1 MICKVIGKQKLSR
14 SLLAHFAQ
22 ALLQFEDFNLE
33 HAQPLLERYRYH
45 HLVFNDDIQA
55 RQGPAPPGSDPEVC
69 LACQNTNP
77 TYKFHHLVFK
87 DDIQACQRPCSISF
101 RP

>member
-1 MICKVIGKQKLSR
+1 MRVARPLHWRMSDDRAPIDAAQTCRCKLKKQEGVR
-14 SLLAHFAQ
+14 AQ

-55 RQGPAPPGSDPEVC
+55 RWALLHPPHGPACILKTV
-69 LACQNTNP
+69 LA
-77 TYKFHHLVFK
+77 K
-87 DDIQACQRPCSISF
+87 
-101 RP
+101 